1 MGSFTR
7 SFDFENMN
15 VLAII
20 SRDMEKGSTKYRLVQ
35 YLDFLSKKGINIK
48 FINRKTVDA
57 SIIIKAQQADLVFN
71 QKCLFKTSVARKL
84 IAKSQRTIFD
94 FDDAIYTRPGKP
106 HSWATS
112 YRIKRRLHLWLK
124 CADVVTTSNHFLSG
138 YARKYS
144 DSVEVIPMALDTD
157 IWKPRN
163 RIHRDEIIMGWAGA
177 PVNVPLIE
185 KLGPVLAHMLKI
197 YPLLKL
203 AIFSGK
209 KPRLSCPF
217 EYHPF
222 FPGGEPEF
230 VKNLDIGLLPLNDE
244 EYARGKSPIKAFQYL
259 ACGVPVVGNVIG
271 ATAEI
276 LNDKNSIAVSNEKE
290 WLNALEQ
297 LVTNRDLATSMGHIG
312 HKLIEKKHRLLT
324 VGEQLFNVLS
334 SNEKLA

>member
-7 SFDFENMN
+7 SIEFENMN
-15 VLAII
+15 ILAII

-35 YLDFLSKKGINIK
+35 YIDFLRKKGINIK
-48 FINRKTVDA
+48 FINRKAIND
-57 SIIIKAQQADLVFN
+57 SIIKKAQQADLVFN

-106 HSWATS
+106 HSWVTS
-112 YRIKRRLHLWLK
+112 YRVKRRLHLWLK
-124 CADVVTTSNHFLSG
+124 YADVVTTSNHFLAG

-144 DSVEVIPMALDTD
+144 DSVRVIPMALDTD

-163 RIHRDEIIMGWAGA
+163 RIPRDEIILGWAGA

-185 KLGPVLAHMLKI
+185 KLGPVLAHMLKK

-203 AIFSGK
+203 AIFSGQ
-209 KPRLSCPF
+209 KPKLSCPF

-222 FPGGEPEF
+222 IPGSEPEF
-230 VKNLDIGLLPLNDE
+230 VKNLDIGLLPLDDE
-244 EYARGKSPIKAFQYL
+244 EYARGKSPIKALQYL
-259 ACGVPVVGNVIG
+259 ACGVPVVGNIIG

-276 LNDKNSIAVSNEKE
+276 LNDKNSIGVSNEKE
-290 WLNALEQ
+290 WLNALGR
-297 LVTNRDLATSMGHIG
+297 LVTNRDLAISMGNFG
-312 HKLIEKKHRLLT
+312 HKFIEKNHNLKT
-324 VGEQLFNVLS
+324 VGEKLFNVLS
-334 SNEKLA
+334 IK

>member
-1 MGSFTR
+1 MVIKIQLE
-7 SFDFENMN
+7 FENMN
-15 VLAII
+15 ILAII

-48 FINRKTVDA
+48 FINRKTIGA
-57 SIIIKAQQADLVFN
+57 SIIKKARQVDLVFN

-84 IAKSQRTIFD
+84 IANSQRTIFD

-112 YRIKRRLHLWLK
+112 YRVKRRLHLWLK
-124 CADVVTTSNHFLSG
+124 CADVVTTSNHFLAG
-138 YARKYS
+138 YALKYS
-144 DSVEVIPMALDTD
+144 DSVKVIPMALDTD

-163 RIHRDEIIMGWAGA
+163 RIHRDKIVIGWAGA

-185 KLGPVLAHMLKI
+185 KLGPVLAHMLKK

-203 AIFSGK
+203 AIFSGQ

-222 FPGGEPEF
+222 FPGGESEF
-230 VKNLDIGLLPLNDE
+230 VKNLDIGLLPLDDE
-244 EYARGKSPIKAFQYL
+244 EYTRGKSPIKALQYL

-276 LNDKNSIAVSNEKE
+276 LNDKNSIAVSSEKQ
-290 WLNALEQ
+290 WLNALER
-297 LVTNRDLATSMGHIG
+297 LVINRDLAISMGHIG
-312 HKLIEKKHRLLT
+312 HKLIEKNHNLIT
-324 VGEQLFNVLS
+324 VGENLFNVLS
-334 SNEKLA
+334 SK

>member
-1 MGSFTR
+1 MGSFAR
-7 SFDFENMN
+7 SFEFENMN

-57 SIIIKAQQADLVFN
+57 SIIKKAQQVDLVFN

-112 YRIKRRLHLWLK
+112 YRVKRRLHLWLK
-124 CADVVTTSNHFLSG
+124 CANVVTTSNHFLAG

-144 DSVEVIPMALDTD
+144 DSVKVIPMALDTD

-185 KLGPVLAHMLKI
+185 KLGPVLAHLLKK
-197 YPLLKL
+197 YPFLKL
-203 AIFSGK
+203 AIFSGR

-222 FPGGEPEF
+222 IPGGEPEF
-230 VKNLDIGLLPLNDE
+230 VKNLDIGLLPLDDE
-244 EYARGKSPIKAFQYL
+244 EYTRGKSPIKAMQYL
-259 ACGVPVVGNVIG
+259 ACGIPVVGNVIG
-271 ATAEI
+271 ATCEI
-276 LNDKNSIAVSNEKE
+276 LNDRNSIAVSNEKE
-290 WLNALEQ
+290 WFYALEK
-297 LVTNRDLATSMGHIG
+297 LMINRDLATSMGRIG
-312 HKLIEKKHRLLT
+312 HNLIEKNHNLIT
-324 VGEQLFNVLS
+324 VAENLFNVLS
-334 SNEKLA
+334 SK

>member
-7 SFDFENMN
+7 SFEFENMN

-48 FINRKTVDA
+48 FVNRKTVDA
-57 SIIIKAQQADLVFN
+57 SIIKKAQQADLVFN

-84 IAKSQRTIFD
+84 ISKSQRTIFD

-112 YRIKRRLHLWLK
+112 YRVKRRLHLWLK
-124 CADVVTTSNHFLSG
+124 CADTVTTSNHFLAG

-144 DSVEVIPMALDTD
+144 DSVKVIPMALDTT

-163 RIHRDEIIMGWAGA
+163 RIHRHEIIMGWAGA

-185 KLGPVLAHMLKI
+185 KLGPVLAHLLKK
-197 YPLLKL
+197 YPFLKL
-203 AIFSGK
+203 AIFSGR
-209 KPRLSCPF
+209 KPKLSCPF

-222 FPGGEPEF
+222 ISGGEPEF
-230 VKNLDIGLLPLNDE
+230 VKNLDIGLLPLDNE
-244 EYARGKSPIKAFQYL
+244 EYTRGKSPIKAIQYL

-276 LNDKNSIAVSNEKE
+276 LNDKNSIAVLNEKE
-290 WLNALEQ
+290 WLYALEK
-297 LVTNRDLATSMGHIG
+297 LIINRDFAISMGRIG
-312 HKLIEKKHRLLT
+312 HNLIEKNHNLIT
-324 VGEQLFNVLS
+324 VAENLFDVLS
-334 SNEKLA
+334 SK

>member
-7 SFDFENMN
+7 SFEFENMN

-57 SIIIKAQQADLVFN
+57 SIIKKAQQADLVFN

-106 HSWATS
+106 HFWATS
-112 YRIKRRLHLWLK
+112 YRVKRRLHLWLK
-124 CADVVTTSNHFLSG
+124 CADIVTTSNHFLAG

-144 DSVEVIPMALDTD
+144 DSVKVIPMALDTD

-177 PVNVPLIE
+177 PVNVSLIE
-185 KLGPVLAHMLKI
+185 KLGPVLAHLLKK
-197 YPLLKL
+197 YPFLKL
-203 AIFSGK
+203 AIFSGR
-209 KPRLSCPF
+209 KPKLSCPF

-222 FPGGEPEF
+222 IPGGEPEF
-230 VKNLDIGLLPLNDE
+230 VKNLDIGLLPLDDE
-244 EYARGKSPIKAFQYL
+244 EYTKGKSPIKAIQYL

-276 LNDKNSIAVSNEKE
+276 LNDRNSIAVSNEKE
-290 WLNALEQ
+290 WLYALEK
-297 LVTNRDLATSMGHIG
+297 LIINRDLAISMGRIG
-312 HKLIEKKHRLLT
+312 HNLIEKNHNLIT
-324 VGEQLFNVLS
+324 VAENLFNVLS
-334 SNEKLA
+334 SK